1 MDKTR
6 KNTLK
11 IVFANGAK
19 VPLHLDVLRF
29 TAKVLK
35 IPAPDVHSIYRDEN
49 DRCFYIKFMDE
60 PTFNE
65 FTGRIDDQYKF
76 QYNDGE
82 AATVKLEVASRLF
95 RYVRIF
101 NLPPELE
108 DKDIAAV
115 LSQFG
120 TIRQHVRERYPT
132 EYGYAVFSG
141 VRGVHMEIA
150 KELPPNLFIGHF
162 KARLYYE
169 GLKNRCFFC
178 KMEGH
183 VKANCPKAT
192 SSRSSAVPGSYSGVV
207 ASAITNNFADL
218 SLPMTL
224 TPLTLKPNAGE
235 IPDLSREISPTP
247 IRLIPNNTDNNKDK
261 PGDVRMEPDDADT
274 ANVVVEPG
282 TSLLKTPML
291 PPTNPDA
298 RERKPRSPERKQDGV
313 LTQLETRSR
322 SRSFIE
328 IPGKAEGKG
337 DKGGK
342 GGKKGK
348 PK

>member
-19 VPLHLDVLRF
+19 IPLHLDVLKF
-29 TAKVLK
+29 TAQVLK

-49 DRCFYIKFMDE
+49 DRCFYIKFIDE

-65 FTGRIDDQYKF
+65 FTGRIDDQYRFK
-76 QYNDGE
+76 YNDGE
-82 AATVKLEVASRLF
+82 GTTVKLEVASRLF

-132 EYGYAVFSG
+132 DYGYAVFSG

-162 KARLYYE
+162 KARLYYD

-183 VKANCPKAT
+183 VKANCPKAASTKT
-192 SSRSSAVPGSYSGVV
+192 SAAPGSYSGVV
-207 ASAITNNFADL
+207 AGAIVNNLADL

-224 TPLTLKPNAGE
+224 TPLTLKPKDTPF
-235 IPDLSREISPTP
+235 PDLSREISPTP
-247 IRLIPNNTDNNKDK
+247 IGPFLNNNDNNEDK
-261 PGDVRMEPDDADT
+261 TDDIRMENDEAAD
-274 ANVVVEPG
+274 ANVVVEAG
-282 TSLLKTPML
+282 TSLLKPPQL
-291 PPTNPDA
+291 PPADQA
-298 RERKPRSPERKQDGV
+298 GGERKPRAPERKQDGV
-313 LTQLETRSR
+313 LAELENRSR
-322 SRSFIE
+322 SRSRIE
-328 IPGKAEGKG
+328 VPGKEGG
-337 DKGGK
+337 KGGK
-342 GGKKGK
+342 GGRGRK
-348 PK
+348 PKSK